1 MNKRLA
7 VLSVALTL
15 VFMLGALVVTRYL
28 TATGTPEGS
37 YLASGSAENT
47 ICRIEGNVVQINI
60 NAADAQ
66 TLTLL
71 DGVGEKLAER
81 IVAYREEHGVFSSV
95 EDLLNVEGLGEGKLS
110 AIRDEI
116 YCGKAE

>member
-1 MNKRLA
+1 MSKRLA
-7 VLSVALTL
+7 VLFVALTL
-15 VFMLGALVVTRYL
+15 VFMLGVSVAARYIVFGEVPSL
-28 TATGTPEGS
+28 NLP
-37 YLASGSAENT
+37 LLNSAENT
-47 ICRIEGNVVQINI
+47 LCRIEGDEVQINI

-81 IVAYREEHGVFSSV
+81 IVAYREEHGAFSKI

-116 YCGKAE
+116 YCGKVG